1 MLFFLEKPFPHPI
14 YELSALKGQVDRN
27 AAEVSGHNFLNIL
40 LYIEDMT
47 MRTIDLSP
55 LYRSFIGSDHL
66 ASLIDAASRAEK
78 QSTYPPYN
86 IELLDD
92 DKYRVTMAVAGFS
105 KEDVTIEVQENTLTI
120 TGKKAT
126 EDKEAT
132 ERKFLHKGIS
142 ERNFERKF
150 QLGDHVKVLAADM
163 ENGLLHIDMERVIP
177 EAKKPRQIEIGSR
190 LLENN

>member
-1 MLFFLEKPFPHPI
+1 
-14 YELSALKGQVDRN
+14 
-27 AAEVSGHNFLNIL
+27 
-40 LYIEDMT
+40 MT

-190 LLENN
+190 LLKNN

>member
-1 MLFFLEKPFPHPI
+1 
-14 YELSALKGQVDRN
+14 
-27 AAEVSGHNFLNIL
+27 
-40 LYIEDMT
+40 

-66 ASLIDAASRAEK
+66 AALVDAASRADK

-86 IELLDD
+86 IELLAD

-105 KEDVTIEVQENTLTI
+105 ADDVSIEVQENTLTI
-120 TGKKAT
+120 TGKKNA
-126 EDKEAT
+126 EDNDKQEK

-190 LLENN
+190 LLENS